1 MAFDERKAQR
11 VVRFIEALR
20 HTKGE
25 FHGQPFHLL
34 PWQEKIIR
42 DVFGTVRDDN
52 PTMRQYTTAYIEIPK
67 KNGKSELGAAI
78 ALNMLINDDEWKA
91 EVYSCASD
99 RQQAAIVFDVAVD
112 MVRQSPALMKR
123 VKIIPSTRRMI
134 YQPTGSIYQVLS
146 SEVATKHGLNVSA
159 CIFDELHTQPTR
171 ALYDVMTQ
179 GSGDARK
186 QPLWFFLTTAGTDR
200 NSICWEVHQKA
211 LDILEGRK
219 NDPRFYPVLF
229 GLPDEA
235 DWTNEENWYRANPS
249 LDHTITIDKV
259 RDAFRKAQETPA
271 DENQFRQLRLNQW
284 VKQSVRWMPMDKW
297 DECGGVVDPYA
308 LEGRACYAGLDLSST
323 SDLTALVLVFPP
335 TSEDEPYR
343 VLPFFWLP
351 EETLSLRVRRDHV
364 PYDQWAKRGFIQT
377 TEGNVVHYGFIE
389 RFICE
394 LGERYDIR
402 EIAHDRWNATMMV
415 QTLEDDGFT
424 MVPFGQGFKDM
435 SPPTK
440 ELMRIVLEHKLCHG
454 GHPVLRWNMDNAYVR
469 TDPAGNLKLD
479 KEKSTEKI
487 DGVVALVMALDRAQ
501 RNLNG
506 GSVYDE
512 RGLLTLDW

>member
-42 DVFGTVRDDN
+42 DVFGTVRDDD

-179 GSGDARK
+179 GSGDARR

-219 NDPRFYPVLF
+219 IDPRFYPVLF
-229 GLPDEA
+229 GLPDDA
-235 DWTNEENWYRANPS
+235 DWTSEENWYRANPS

-335 TSEDEPYR
+335 TSEDEPYIA
-343 VLPFFWLP
+343 LPFFWLP

-364 PYDQWAKRGFIQT
+364 PYDQWAKRGYIQT

-454 GHPVLRWNMDNAYVR
+454 GHPVLRWNMDNAFVR

-479 KEKSTEKI
+479 KEKSTEKV
-487 DGVVALVMALDRAQ
+487 DGAVALVMALDRAMKNQ
-501 RNLNG
+501 G
-506 GSVYDE
+506 GDSVYNH
-512 RGLLTLDW
+512 RGLIVL

>member
-1 MAFDERKAQR
+1 MAFDERKAKR

-42 DVFGTVRDDN
+42 DVFGTVRDDDLS
-52 PTMRQYTTAYIEIPK
+52 MRQYTTAYIEIPK

-186 QPLWFFLTTAGTDR
+186 QPLWFLLTTAGTDR

-235 DWTNEENWYRANPS
+235 DWTSEENWYRANPS

-308 LEGRACYAGLDLSST
+308 LEGRTCYAGLDLSST

-335 TSEDEPYR
+335 TSEDEPYIA
-343 VLPFFWLP
+343 LPFFWLP

-440 ELMRIVLEHKLCHG
+440 ELMRLVLEHKLCHG
-454 GHPVLRWNMDNAYVR
+454 GHPVLRWNMDNAFVR

-479 KEKSTEKI
+479 KEKSTEKV
-487 DGVVALVMALDRAQ
+487 DGAVALVMALDRAMKNQ
-501 RNLNG
+501 G
-506 GSVYDE
+506 GDSVYNH
-512 RGLLTLDW
+512 RGLIVL